1 MNNLW
6 KNIKKFPL
14 FLIAVFIGFF
24 LTTIQP
30 FFKLLKN
37 NKNKVLIPII
47 MTIIFVI
54 IYNILRLMLEIK

>member
-14 FLIAVFIGFF
+14 FIIAVFIGFF

-30 FFKLLKN
+30 IFKLLKN
-37 NKNKVLIPII
+37 KKQKILIP
-47 MTIIFVI
+47 VI
-54 IYNILRLMLEIK
+54 IGTIFIITYNTLRLMLEIE